1 MLDTVS
7 TIVVPVDFS
16 DASGMLLRTAMNVAR
31 SYQAEI
37 HALHVYQDVFS
48 VLSMRTFDLSEEV
61 VEGVMLKEIEEKF
74 DALLGALPSDV
85 PVRRVLRKGET
96 AEEILDYVKETG
108 ADLIVIA
115 TNARSS
121 IEQFFIGSITQRIVR
136 YAPCPVL
143 TFHALDAGGE

>member
-1 MLDTVS
+1 MLASVS

-16 DASGMLLRTAMNVAR
+16 EASPVLLRAALNVAR
-31 SYQAEI
+31 TYSAEI

-48 VLSMRTFDLSEEV
+48 VLSMRTFDLNKEV
-61 VEGVMLKEIEEKF
+61 VENVMLQEIGEKF
-74 DALLGALPSDV
+74 DQMLSDLPSDV

-96 AEEILDYVKETG
+96 AEEILDYVEECK

-115 TNARSS
+115 TNARSG

-136 YAPCPVL
+136 YSSCPVL
-143 TFHALDAGGE
+143 TFHALDARR

>member
-1 MLDTVS
+1 MLESVS

-16 DASGMLLRTAMNVAR
+16 DASETLLRSAINIAR
-31 SYQAEI
+31 AYGASIQ
-37 HALHVYQDVFS
+37 ALHVYQDVFS

-61 VEGVMLKEIEEKF
+61 VENVMLREIDAKF
-74 DALLGALPSDV
+74 DQLLGAVTTDV
-85 PVRRVLRKGET
+85 PVTRVLRKGET
-96 AEEILDYVKETG
+96 AEEILDFVKEIH

-136 YAPCPVL
+136 YASCPVL
-143 TFHALDAGGE
+143 TLHALDAEG

>member
-1 MLDTVS
+1 MLESVS
-7 TIVVPVDFS
+7 VIVVPVDFS
-16 DASGMLLRTAMNVAR
+16 DASATLLKTAANVAR
-31 SYQAEI
+31 RYGAEI

-61 VEGVMLKEIEEKF
+61 VEQVMLQEIGAKF
-74 DALLGALPSDV
+74 EALLSDV
-85 PVRRVLRKGET
+85 PDDVPFRTVLRKGET
-96 AEEILDYVKETG
+96 AEEILDYVREIG

-136 YAPCPVL
+136 YASCPVL
-143 TFHALDAGGE
+143 TFHALDTQT